1 MLTALLLGF
10 ALTTTPQTVQV
21 PVEAPRLPDG
31 PLAYA
36 GPFGPNRLYID
47 ASSWE
52 RSDLPDMVRGT
63 IVIATPGDRAPLQ
76 VMLAWIDCGR
86 RVYQLSAGRAY
97 DVSGMEFAPTGPLP
111 DQPVGAAGP
120 VKELADRVCVT
131 PFDLQTMD
139 SVAGWRV
146 ALEEVYAAATRADI
160 P

>member
-1 MLTALLLGF
+1 MLTGLVLALV
-10 ALTTTPQTVQV
+10 LTTAPQTVQV
-21 PVEAPRLPDG
+21 PVEAPHLPDG
-31 PLAYA
+31 PLAYV
-36 GPFGPNRLYID
+36 GPFGPNRLFID
-47 ASSWE
+47 AASWE

-63 IVIATPGDRAPLQ
+63 VVIATPGDRAPLQ

-86 RVYQLSAGRAY
+86 RVYHLSAGRAY

-131 PFDLQTMD
+131 PFDLRTMA
-139 SVAGWRV
+139 SVSGWRV
-146 ALEEVYAAATRADI
+146 ALEEVRAAAALVEF